1 MDGQKIVNNTSVGGL
16 IQRTLNRV
24 DARLVDHGIRVAFI
38 VSEMLR
44 FQGKYPP
51 YEQELLCLTAMLHDI
66 GAYKTE
72 EIDKMVQF
80 ECEGVWEHAIYGF
93 LFLKYLSPLG
103 DYADAV
109 LYHHATVD
117 QLKAVPPQKRELAQL
132 IHLADRVDIFWQSSQ
147 SREKLLAYLKRGSGR
162 IFYPEIIRL
171 FLHTEQRCGL
181 LARLDRQHS
190 PEELLK
196 DIANNP
202 ASGDEF
208 LKMLIYSID
217 FRSSHTVT
225 HTITTTFI
233 SYETA
238 RIMGLP
244 PESHLHIYYGAML
257 HDLGEI
263 GIPVEILEYPG
274 KLSPQAMT
282 IMRTHVDITEQILD
296 GCIDPV
302 TTRIALRH
310 HEKLDGSGYPRGLT
324 ADQMTIEEQIVAVAD
339 IISALLGTRSYKAAF
354 SRERTLSIIKE
365 QAHAGKINAQIVQTI
380 SEHFDDILAEVQ
392 RHCEPIIDSYQGI
405 QAEYVRLLDQFHNQ

>member
-1 MDGQKIVNNTSVGGL
+1 MEGQTIVSNTSVGGL

-24 DARLVDHGIRVAFI
+24 DPRLVDHGMRVAYI

-51 YEQELLCLTAMLHDI
+51 SQQELWCLTAMLHDI

-80 ECEGVWEHAIYGF
+80 ECEGVWEHAIYGY

-103 DYADAV
+103 DYAEAV

-117 QLKAVPPQKRELAQL
+117 QLKAVSPPNRELAQL
-132 IHLADRVDIFWQSSQ
+132 IHLADRVDIFWQASKDKN
-147 SREKLLAYLKRGSGR
+147 KLAAYLKHGSGR
-162 IFYPEIIRL
+162 VFYPEIVRL
-171 FLHTEQRCGL
+171 FLQTQQHCNL
-181 LARLDRQHS
+181 LDRLCCQHQ
-190 PEELLK
+190 PEELLQ
-196 DIANNP
+196 DIAQNP

-208 LKMLIYSID
+208 LRVLIYSID

-238 RIMGLP
+238 RLMGLP
-244 PESHLHIYYGAML
+244 PESQHHIYYGAML
-257 HDLGEI
+257 HDLGKI

-274 KLSPQAMT
+274 KLSPQAMA
-282 IMRTHVDITEQILD
+282 IMRTHVDITEEILE

-302 TTRIALRH
+302 TTQIALRH

-324 ADQMTIEEQIVAVAD
+324 AQQMTIEEQIVAIAD

-354 SRERTLSIIKE
+354 SRDRTLAIIKE
-365 QAHAGKINAQIVQTI
+365 QADAGKINARIVQTI
-380 SEHFDDILAEVQ
+380 SEHFDEILAEVK
-392 RHCEPIIDSYQGI
+392 RHCDPILEIYQGI
-405 QAEYVRLLDQFHNQ
+405 QTEYVRLLEQFHNL